1 MTTHS
6 QNHNLFTELSSFLCG
21 ISDKL
26 IFPQIVFISKILF
39 FIFLD
44 TQENY
49 SSVVSPPGAIPS
61 VVHDQH
67 RWTVFDSKVNLPA
80 ALNDPLRVKRETDFF
95 TKTWGQEFYENLY
108 VPESRYLP
116 DIDRKYFE
124 KYKHRI
130 SKVHLFSKI

>member
-1 MTTHS
+1 MMM
-6 QNHNLFTELSSFLCG
+6 
-21 ISDKL
+21 
-26 IFPQIVFISKILF
+26 
-39 FIFLD
+39 
-44 TQENY
+44 
-49 SSVVSPPGAIPS
+49 SPPGSVPS

-67 RWTVFDSKVNLPA
+67 RWTVFDSQVNLPA

-95 TKTWGQEFYENLY
+95 TKTWGQEFYEKMY

-130 SKVHLFSKI
+130 SKVYSWKLSSLKNIEIVFVCFDFIIDVYELLI

>member
-1 MTTHS
+1 M
-6 QNHNLFTELSSFLCG
+6 
-21 ISDKL
+21 
-26 IFPQIVFISKILF
+26 
-39 FIFLD
+39 
-44 TQENY
+44 
-49 SSVVSPPGAIPS
+49 SPPGSVPS

-95 TKTWGQEFYENLY
+95 TKTWGQEFYEKMY

-130 SKVHLFSKI
+130 SKVRLKTNFSLALKKWLCIMILFLIIMNY

>member
-1 MTTHS
+1 MYYY
-6 QNHNLFTELSSFLCG
+6 
-21 ISDKL
+21 
-26 IFPQIVFISKILF
+26 VFQYFSE
-39 FIFLD
+39 
-44 TQENY
+44 TQDSY
-49 SSVVSPPGAIPS
+49 SMMMSPPGSVPS

-67 RWTVFDSKVNLPA
+67 RWTVFDSQVNLPA

-95 TKTWGQEFYENLY
+95 TKTWGQEFYEKMY

-130 SKVHLFSKI
+130 SKVQLETIFS